1 MFSGII
7 ENSGQVVSIKR
18 QGNLSQVQL
27 DSTLADQLKIGDSV
41 SVNGICLTVVA
52 KTKKRFTVQVMPET
66 LRCTALSKLRPGEK
80 VNLELAL
87 KVSDRLGGH
96 LVQGHVDGVGHIRR
110 QQKARDHAVWTISA
124 PKELM
129 KYIVPKGSIAI
140 DGISLTVV
148 EAKASQFSISLIPH
162 TLAHTT
168 LGQRRIGQMV
178 NLEVDV
184 VGKYVE
190 RMLMARG
197 V

>member
-7 ENSGQVVSIKR
+7 EDSGQVVSLR
-18 QGNLSQVQL
+18 RRGNLTLMQL
-27 DSTLADQLKIGDSV
+27 DSSLASQLNLGDSV
-41 SVNGICLTVVA
+41 SVNGICLTAVA
-52 KTKKRFTVQVMPET
+52 TSGQRFTVQVMPET
-66 LRCTALSKLRPGEK
+66 LRCTTLGKLRAGEK

-96 LVQGHVDGVGHIRR
+96 LVQGHVDGVGYIRR
-110 QQKARDHAVWTISA
+110 QQKAQDHAVWTISA

-129 KYIVPKGSIAI
+129 KYIVSKGSIAI

-148 EAKASQFSISLIPH
+148 EASADKFTISLIPH
-162 TLAHTT
+162 TLKHTT

-190 RMLMARG
+190 RMIGANG
-197 V
+197 